1 MDANDTIHVVEK
13 RTSASQRRGCV
24 ALDYVVRRDTAWTL
38 SFATQRRFALQS
50 PPLRLD
56 FVLAVQMQ
64 RPAVR
69 ITESN
74 ANADVDILAK
84 DMDKDGAEN

>member
-38 SFATQRRFALQS
+38 SRRFALQS